1 MLHGRASLRPHDVAF
16 TFTNYGD
23 DWAGV
28 RENLTW
34 SQLSRRTLN
43 LARELSLMGRPVTGR

>member
-1 MLHGRASLRPHDVAF
+1 MSQSSILAMLHGRASLRPHDIAF
-16 TFTNYGD
+16 TFTNYDD

-28 RENLTW
+28 PESLTW

-43 LARELSLMGRPVTGR
+43 